1 MQQMQ
6 KALELAK
13 EAAGAGDVP
22 VGAVMVR
29 GGQVIAQAY
38 NRIEADNDPTAHAEL
53 LVIREAGRLLGTR
66 YLTDCELIVTLE
78 PCPMCA
84 QAISFARIGKLTYG
98 AYDPK
103 GGGVEHGPRIFQQPS
118 CHHAPDVVGGL
129 MEAECSALL
138 KKFFMQKRM
147 NHE

>member
-1 MQQMQ
+1 MQ
-6 KALELAK
+6 KALGLAK
-13 EAAGAGDVP
+13 EAYGAGEVP
-22 VGAVMVR
+22 VGALIVR
-29 GGQVIAQAY
+29 DGEVIAQAH
-38 NRIEADNDPTAHAEL
+38 NRIEADHDPTAHAEL
-53 LVIREAGRLLGTR
+53 LAIRAAGRVLGTR

-84 QAISFARIGKLTYG
+84 QAISFARLGKLIYG

-118 CHHAPDVVGGL
+118 CHHAPEVVGGL

-138 KKFFMQKRM
+138 KQFFMQKRV
-147 NHE
+147 

>member
-1 MQQMQ
+1 MQ
-6 KALELAK
+6 KALGLAK
-13 EAAGAGDVP
+13 EAYDAGEVP
-22 VGAVMVR
+22 VGALIVR
-29 GGQVIAQAY
+29 GGVVIAQAY
-38 NRIEADNDPTAHAEL
+38 NRIEADSDPTAHAEL

-84 QAISFARIGKLTYG
+84 QAISFARLGKLTYG

-118 CHHAPDVVGGL
+118 CHHAPEVICGV

-138 KKFFMQKRM
+138 KQFFVQKR
-147 NHE
+147 NEI